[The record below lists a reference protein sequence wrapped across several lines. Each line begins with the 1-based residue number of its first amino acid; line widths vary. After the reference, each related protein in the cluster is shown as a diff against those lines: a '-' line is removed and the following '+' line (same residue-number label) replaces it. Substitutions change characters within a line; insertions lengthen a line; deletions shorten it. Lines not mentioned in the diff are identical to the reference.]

1 MDAGLAG
8 LIGALGGGLIGA
20 AGASAAALIAFRGAR
35 YQVDRQTEATRE
47 QWLRQIRRD
56 LYIEY
61 ITACRACSEHMYSA
75 VDELSGRV
83 DPAKVAAWREA
94 SQAALAAYRA
104 LELEA
109 PVPLVRSA
117 ARVIGVSRPSSPV
130 LMAAAGEADS
140 TLVPVD
146 LRRYFQQRGEFHG
159 LTREFV
165 EACRESLH
173 SEERVNPPRT
183 AGV

>member
-35 YQVDRQTEATRE
+35 YQVNRQTEATRE

-56 LYIEY
+56 LYIGF
-61 ITACRACSEHMYSA
+61 ITACRACSDQIRSA
-75 VDELSGRV
+75 IYDQLGQVDA
-83 DPAKVAAWREA
+83 AKVAAWNEA
-94 SQAALAAYRA
+94 AKASSVAYRS

-109 PVPLVRSA
+109 PAPLVRMA
-117 ARVIGVSRPSSPV
+117 WQLLKQCAPPFPV
-130 LMAAAGEADS
+130 LIAAGAS
-140 TLVPVD
+140 GTLSETD
-146 LRRYFQQRGEFHG
+146 LMSAIRQQDDLYAG
-159 LTREFV
+159 LEEFV

-173 SEERVNPPRT
+173 SEEPIRPQRWVQL
-183 AGV
+183 